1 MEVLGQVEDRLD
13 GDLRV
18 GVGAPLADL
27 GGGDRATGLLEPGE
41 PAGAEDGGVLEVD
54 VQHHLAT
61 AAVTSR
67 VRLQR

>member
-1 MEVLGQVEDRLD
+1 MEVLGQIEDRLD

-27 GGGDRATGLLEPGE
+27 GGGDRAAGFLEPGE

-54 VQHHLAT
+54 VQHHLST
-61 AAVTSR
+61 GP
-67 VRLQR
+67 